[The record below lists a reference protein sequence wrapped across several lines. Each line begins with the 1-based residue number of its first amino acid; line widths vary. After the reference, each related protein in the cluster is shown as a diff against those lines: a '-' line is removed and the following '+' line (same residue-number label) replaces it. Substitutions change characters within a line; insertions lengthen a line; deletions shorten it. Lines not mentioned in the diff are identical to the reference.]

1 VTTIEARDIDDPIGG
16 MAITAGIG
24 AGRRVK
30 LETAVLLLGI
40 LLVLLVVTMTV
51 GVAPPG

>member
-1 VTTIEARDIDDPIGG
+1 VTTIEARGADDPGGG
-16 MAITAGIG
+16 MGIQAEVG

-30 LETAVLLLGI
+30 LETALLLVGI
-40 LLVLLVVTMTV
+40 LLVLLVVAMTV

>member
-1 VTTIEARDIDDPIGG
+1 VTTIEARGADDPGGG
-16 MAITAGIG
+16 MGIQAEVG

-30 LETAVLLLGI
+30 LETAVLLVGI
-40 LLVLLVVTMTV
+40 LLVLLFVAMTV

>member
-1 VTTIEARDIDDPIGG
+1 VTTIEARGTDDPGGG
-16 MAITAGIG
+16 MGIQAEVG

-40 LLVLLVVTMTV
+40 LLVLLAVTMTV